1 MKNTKS
7 IVSIVIVLLALF
19 SLYATWRYYLYL
31 PWTRDGR
38 IRAKI
43 VTIAP
48 DVSGFVTKMYVS
60 DNQKVKKGQLIFTI
74 DDQRY
79 TATLAGKEAELK
91 HAMIEWQ
98 LANKQYLRRIKL
110 GRDNSISREE
120 LDNYTMQEKLRKA
133 DLEKAKAEAEIAKIN
148 LDRTKIYTPAGGTIN
163 NIDLRQGN
171 YVVASKPVMS
181 LVKTDSFYVTGYFE
195 ETKLPHIKIGDK
207 AKIELMSG
215 GSPLYGHVVSIGK
228 AVADNNTDVN
238 NQLLPKVQQT
248 YDWVRLSKRIPVDIT
263 LDVIPNNIELVS
275 GMNAT
280 VTIK

>member
-1 MKNTKS
+1 MSNKNTKS

-19 SLYATWRYYLYL
+19 SLYAIWRYYLYS
-31 PWTRDGR
+31 PWTRDSR

-91 HAMIEWQ
+91 HAIIEWQ

-110 GRDNSISREE
+110 GRDNSISKEE
-120 LDNYTMQEKLRKA
+120 LDNYAMQEKLRKA

-148 LDRTKIYTPAGGTIN
+148 LDRTKIYTPADGTIN

-215 GSPLYGHVVSIGK
+215 G
-228 AVADNNTDVN
+228 
-238 NQLLPKVQQT
+238 
-248 YDWVRLSKRIPVDIT
+248 
-263 LDVIPNNIELVS
+263 
-275 GMNAT
+275 
-280 VTIK
+280 